1 MVIDI
6 GVVLRRRSGVAKER
20 VSGYFGSGSDEMVM
34 TDVYCGGSERHLT
47 LCRHTSGPGVYCPH
61 FASAAGVTCNFVGKS
76 FEFMSNRRS
85 IRTPIFTSLHFLHRQ
100 FFTELVLSFIPIFFR
115 TSYSSENV
123 ILCLEQTC
131 E

>member
-1 MVIDI
+1 MVQCFQAVCTHKGVPFRFTLMIRECGFSFPHDI

-61 FASAAGVTCNFVGKS
+61 FASPAGVTCNFVGKS
-76 FEFMSNRRS
+76 FEFMSN
-85 IRTPIFTSLHFLHRQ
+85 
-100 FFTELVLSFIPIFFR
+100 
-115 TSYSSENV
+115 
-123 ILCLEQTC
+123 
-131 E
+131 